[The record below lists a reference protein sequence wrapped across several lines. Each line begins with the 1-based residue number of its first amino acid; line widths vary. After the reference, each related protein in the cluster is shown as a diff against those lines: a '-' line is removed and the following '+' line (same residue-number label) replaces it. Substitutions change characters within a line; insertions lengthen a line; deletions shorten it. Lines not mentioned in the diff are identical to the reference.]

1 VVELVWPLP
10 HSRGRPGFAG
20 AAFRITPLRIL
31 IIDDDALVRQSLSM
45 LLSGLGH
52 EIFTASTAMD
62 GIERAEA
69 TAVDIALIDMKM
81 PGLDGLEA
89 VKAIVRMEP
98 RIPVIGMSG
107 GSLNPDIDYA
117 VLAVKLGAK
126 AFLRK
131 PFTRAELVSAIGLAA
146 A

>member
-1 VVELVWPLP
+1 
-10 HSRGRPGFAG
+10 
-20 AAFRITPLRIL
+20 LRIL

-62 GIERAEA
+62 GIERAEN
-69 TAVDIALIDMKM
+69 TPVDVALVDMKM

-98 RIPVIGMSG
+98 SIPVVGMSG
-107 GSLNPDIDYA
+107 GSLNADIDYA

-131 PFTRAELVSAIGLAA
+131 PFTRAELVGAIGTAA